1 MKYIIER
8 REEKIG
14 FRDIYEVYNR
24 EERRENWV

>member
-14 FRDIYEVYNR
+14 FRDKYELYNR
-24 EERRENWV
+24 EERREN